1 MKTWILWSENL
12 DTIALYWRVYRFAM
26 FKNTVGAV
34 KEKRVCAQPFYCA
47 VLVFGKNQVVFD
59 IPQ

>member
-1 MKTWILWSENL
+1 MKILILLPSIL
-12 DTIALYWRVYRFAM
+12 TGIPYRFAM

>member
-1 MKTWILWSENL
+1 MILLPSIL
-12 DTIALYWRVYRFAM
+12 TGIPYRFAM